1 MKRGTEGRKKGRTE
15 GKKAGQIRRV
25 TRKSGKI
32 DYFQSMKWSKISK
45 DLQRSSL
52 IRLEIISED
61 HW

>member
-25 TRKSGKI
+25 TQKSGKM

-45 DLQRSSL
+45 DLQRSSS